1 LPGPPEDAVTIL
13 TDEDIQQTMTGV
25 DWEAVER
32 LLRPCYPA
40 DPLHDWPA
48 ACRMARQTAYL
59 GESFDGFD
67 GDRAQLLCFLN
78 EIRGRAADPLERRH
92 WMRPLRDAGV
102 ALPMQTWLWIALER
116 FLETPVTD
124 EERVAHDAVALERVG
139 AMGVARAFMRSGRD
153 GQPMAE
159 TVEALQ
165 RMIAEAVFLTPAG
178 RRLGVRRIV
187 YARRFLKELEEE

>member
-1 LPGPPEDAVTIL
+1 MTLLDEEQREAM
-13 TDEDIQQTMTGV
+13 TDV
-25 DWEAVER
+25 NWEAVER

-48 ACRMARQTAYL
+48 ACRMARQTRFLAN
-59 GESFDGFD
+59 GTEPFD

-78 EIRGRAADPLERRH
+78 EIRGRALDPLERRA

-102 ALPMQTWLWIALER
+102 GLPDQTWLWISLER
-116 FLETPVTD
+116 FLEAPVSE

-153 GQPMAE
+153 GQPMAD
-159 TVEALQ
+159 TVEALK
-165 RMIAEAVFLTPAG
+165 RMIGEAVFLTPAG

>member
-1 LPGPPEDAVTIL
+1 MTLLYEERQEVTS
-13 TDEDIQQTMTGV
+13 GV

-48 ACRMARQTAYL
+48 ACRMARQTLYL
-59 GESFDGFD
+59 ANGFEAFH
-67 GDRAQLLCFLN
+67 GDRAQMLCFMN
-78 EIRGRAADPLERRH
+78 EIRGRALNPSERRA

-102 ALPMQTWLWIALER
+102 GLPDQTWLWIALDR
-116 FLETPVTD
+116 FMESPSTD

-153 GQPMAE
+153 GRPLAE
-159 TVEALQ
+159 TVEALS
-165 RMIAEAVFLTPAG
+165 RMISEAVFLTPAG

>member
-1 LPGPPEDAVTIL
+1 MTEQ
-13 TDEDIQQTMTGV
+13 DIQLAPAQV
-25 DWEAVER
+25 DWEAVEH

-48 ACRMARQTAYL
+48 ACRMARQTEFLAQ
-59 GESFDGFD
+59 GFDGFN
-67 GDRAQLLCFLN
+67 GDRARLLCFLN
-78 EIRGRAADPLERRH
+78 ELRDRASDPAGRRS

-102 ALPMQTWLWIALER
+102 GLPTQTWLWIALQR
-116 FLETPVTD
+116 FLESPITD

-153 GQPMAE
+153 GQPMTE
-159 TVEALQ
+159 TLDALQ
-165 RMIAEAVFLTPAG
+165 RMIADAAFVTPAG

-187 YARRFLKELEEE
+187 FARRFLRELEEE